1 MNYTWTITDL
11 QTVDKEATPDYVVFA
26 KVLIEAQEDGYTA
39 EYESYVHFEVN
50 EGSDFAPYE
59 SLTNDQVVEWIQ
71 STLGEPWIKIA
82 YRDLTNKINMQ
93 RNPPVPPVSKPLPW
107 E

>member
-11 QTVDKEATPDYVVFA
+11 QTIDREETPGYVVFA
-26 KVLIEAQEDGYTA
+26 KVRIDVEEDGYNA
-39 EYESYVHFEVN
+39 FYESFVHFEMKDDQ
-50 EGSDFAPYE
+50 DFSPYE
-59 SLTNDQVVEWIQ
+59 TLTSDQVIDWIK

-82 YRDLTNKINMQ
+82 YRNLTNKINQQ
-93 RNPPVPPVSKPLPW
+93 RNPPIQPVSKPLPW